1 MNEVLLKT
9 IIAEFA
15 KQSSNILKDLKGE
28 ATHFFDDGL
37 ANYLEKQRT
46 KFIKVKTLLHRTT
59 PIPFYDVYLPT
70 RLSCKTTKIET
81 NSINKVFWE
90 SQFITIIGDAG
101 SGKSTLIK
109 HLFLNSIAEK
119 FCIPILIELRYLN
132 DFKGSLEDYI
142 REKIFDNRLSPNEK
156 ILSRLLDNGKFV
168 FFLDGYDEIKSDFKE
183 QIVEKLNTFIDKY
196 RLNRF
201 MLTTR
206 PYSNVELLPLFHNYK
221 IEKLNDNEIKRF
233 ISIQKIEEEL
243 SQKIIKSVSENKVI
257 YLKSYLTNPLLLS
270 LYILTFSTNSSIP
283 NKKYIFYR
291 RVLDVL
297 FKEHDSI
304 SKIGYERELLTK
316 LSQEEFEEI
325 LEIFSF
331 ISYFE
336 NEYDF
341 TKDYLYEILGK
352 IKKKRT
358 SFKFDNNELIED
370 LKSAI
375 ALWTEDSGV
384 YAFAHRSMQ
393 EYFAALYVKGINDD
407 KRLAYSR
414 IQDKLFSG
422 KKRGETFNFLS
433 LCEEMDS
440 YNYRKYMLL
449 PALQFIRTKINSE
462 TDDSLLSTTL
472 AFFFNILGIAIKN
485 EKPSGV
491 HLSLKRENA
500 KYLFAIEKFEH
511 LLVNDLF
518 DISKEKQVADY
529 TISLNKK
536 EKNPENEHLIYHLS
550 LKKLSPEGL
559 KILSKTKILKTA
571 NEFSDYLDIKIKEIG
586 TFINETDKSEKDFI
600 DLI

>member
-1 MNEVLLKT
+1 M
-9 IIAEFA
+9 
-15 KQSSNILKDLKGE
+15 
-28 ATHFFDDGL
+28 
-37 ANYLEKQRT
+37 
-46 KFIKVKTLLHRTT
+46 
-59 PIPFYDVYLPT
+59 
-70 RLSCKTTKIET
+70 
-81 NSINKVFWE
+81 
-90 SQFITIIGDAG
+90 
-101 SGKSTLIK
+101 
-109 HLFLNSIAEK
+109 
-119 FCIPILIELRYLN
+119 IELRYLN

-142 REKIFDNRLSPNEK
+142 REKIFENRLSPTEK
-156 ILSRLLDNGKFV
+156 ILTRLLDNGKFV

-221 IEKLNDNEIKRF
+221 IEKLNDEEIKKF

-243 SQKIIKSVSENKVI
+243 SQKIIKSVSENKVL

-341 TKDYLYEILGK
+341 TKDYLYDLLGK
-352 IKKKRT
+352 IKKKRA
-358 SFKFDNNELIED
+358 SFKFENNDLIED

-407 KRLAYSR
+407 KKQAYSR
-414 IQDKLFSG
+414 IQEKLFSD
-422 KKRGETFNFLS
+422 KRRGETYNFLS

-449 PALQFIRTKINSE
+449 PALEFVRSKINPA
-462 TDDSLLSTTL
+462 TDESLLSTSL
-472 AFFFNILGIAIKN
+472 SFLFNVLGIVLKEGKAN
-485 EKPSGV
+485 GS
-491 HLSLKRENA
+491 HLSVNRENA

-518 DISKEKQVADY
+518 DISKNKKIADY

-536 EKNPENEHLIYHLS
+536 EKDEESEHVTYQLS
-550 LKKLSPEGL
+550 LKKLGSEGSKL
-559 KILSKTKILKTA
+559 LAKTKILGTA
-571 NEFSDYLDIKIKEIG
+571 KKFNEYLDERIKEIG
-586 TFINETDKSEKDFI
+586 SFINETDESEKDFI